1 MRNYDSHWQCSA
13 TIFAMPLIPKNKKFK
28 NTVFLVINPRFR
40 VVRRVFVP
48 NRIALHPELVAAYH
62 ANQPG

>member
-1 MRNYDSHWQCSA
+1 
-13 TIFAMPLIPKNKKFK
+13 MPLIPTIKKLK

-48 NRIALHPELVAAYH
+48 IRIDLHPELVAACH
-62 ANQPG
+62 ANQLG

>member
-1 MRNYDSHWQCSA
+1 MVTR
-13 TIFAMPLIPKNKKFK
+13 TIFAMPVIPTAMKFK

-40 VVRRVFVP
+40 LVRRVFVEK
-48 NRIALHPELVAAYH
+48 RIALHPEPAAACH

>member
-1 MRNYDSHWQCSA
+1 
-13 TIFAMPLIPKNKKFK
+13 MPLIPMIKKFK
-28 NTVFLVINPRFR
+28 NSIFLAKNPRFR

>member
-1 MRNYDSHWQCSA
+1 
-13 TIFAMPLIPKNKKFK
+13 MPLIPKNKKFK

-48 NRIALHPELVAAYH
+48 NRFALHPEPAAAFH